1 MKHFI
6 DFKRLAATEAMEGAL
21 LGTIDTESL
30 TIAYTDMKPGVEIPL
45 HQHPEE
51 AIDIMLEGILE
62 MQVGDKATTL
72 THGMMS
78 VVPSNIP
85 HKAKAVTHC
94 RVVTIF
100 YPKRGL

>member
-6 DFKRLAATEAMEGAL
+6 EFTNLPTTEALRGAL
-21 LGTIDTESL
+21 LGIVNTQSL

-51 AIDIMLEGILE
+51 AIDIMLDGTLE
-62 MQVGDKATTL
+62 MQVGDEISTL
-72 THGMMS
+72 AQGMMS

-94 RVVTIF
+94 RVITIS
-100 YPKRGL
+100 YPRRGL

>member
-6 DFKRLAATEAMEGAL
+6 EFKNLSVTEALKGAL
-21 LGTIDTESL
+21 LGSVNTENL

-51 AIDIMLEGILE
+51 AVDMILEGILE
-62 MQVGDKATTL
+62 MEVGEKKGTL

-78 VVPSNIP
+78 VVPSNVP

-94 RVVTIF
+94 KVVTIS
-100 YPKRGL
+100 YPKRGY